1 MPFLLPRR
9 RLPLLAAGLLA
20 SGLAT
25 GLAPGT
31 ARATPIALNDIMG
44 RRVKLPAPPRRIVLG
59 FYFEEYAAIGGAGGL
74 ERLAGLSRSL
84 WAGWR
89 PAIWSRYVAAH
100 PRLEQLADVGTS
112 EDGNF
117 SLEKLV
123 ALKPDLLILSEG
135 HYRALADLP
144 ARIEALGIPIL
155 VLDYNAQTL
164 ERHLLST
171 RALGAALG
179 EEGRAEALAGWYEA
193 AFQDI
198 LRRVRAARAAGGPRP
213 RVYVE
218 LGQGGAGVI
227 GNTYNG
233 TMWGRILETL
243 EAENIA
249 AGRIPGAWGP
259 LHPEMVLAA
268 RPDFIFIA
276 GSSWVGRPDC
286 VRTGHDTSL
295 ERTRAS
301 LAPYATRQG
310 WAALPAIQ
318 RGEIHAI
325 EHGLARTLID
335 IAPMQYM
342 AKCFYPEQFAGVD
355 PVATLRDYQ
364 NRWLPVPY
372 SGTWMA
378 RL

>member
-20 SGLAT
+20 PA
-25 GLAPGT
+25 LAP
-31 ARATPIALNDIMG
+31 ARPRAAPITVTDVMG
-44 RRVKLPAPPRRIVLG
+44 RQLRLPAPPRRVVLG
-59 FYFEEYAAIGGAGGL
+59 FYFEEYTAIGGTEGL
-74 ERLAGLSRSL
+74 ERLVGLSRAP

-89 PAIWSRYVAAH
+89 PAIWSRYVAVH
-100 PRLEQLADVGTS
+100 PRLDTLADVGAS

-135 HYRALADLP
+135 HHKALADLP

-179 EEGRAEALAGWYEA
+179 EGGRAEALAQWYEA
-193 AFQDI
+193 GFRDI
-198 LRRVRAARAAGGPRP
+198 QRRVQAAREAGSPRP

-233 TMWGRILETL
+233 TMWGRIVETL
-243 EAENIA
+243 GAENIA

-268 RPDFIFIA
+268 RPDVIVIA
-276 GSSWVGRPDC
+276 GSSWVNRPHC
-286 VRTGHDTSL
+286 VRTGHGASL
-295 ERTRAS
+295 EETRAS
-301 LAPYATRQG
+301 LAPYAAREG
-310 WAALPAIQ
+310 WAALPAVQ

-325 EHGLARTLID
+325 EHGLARTLMD
-335 IAPMQYM
+335 IAPMQYL
-342 AKCFYPEQFAGVD
+342 AKCFYPAQFADTD
-355 PVATLRDYQ
+355 PVATLRAYQ
-364 NRWLPVPY
+364 DRWLPVPY